1 MPDSPSLPTTVF
13 QLVPGHP
20 MTDYVSRP
28 HPPSSFE
35 VRTVDADDGRW
46 SLMCGCLKSDN
57 VTWARHIWSLT
68 GEEIALE
75 TSTPFGVLF
84 VPRPRWNYAF
94 VWGAGWQLVNPD
106 LVVADFGKEYG
117 QRRLDTG
124 SLRSIGSRN
133 LDLRGRITQTTI
145 PSGSDLR
152 DFAIEPVLSTINH
165 LEGTAHLNDL
175 TAGKHSKRSRKI
187 RVGRSLRLPLG
198 RTPETLVDDL
208 ESLER
213 ARESEGRSAAW
224 KTLAQ
229 LEPVHPNE
237 PVHSALEAALAEALG
252 QEDGISIG
260 WPAGLGFNALD
271 CDWYRITGIVL
282 GEPEK
287 TGEIEP
293 GYFIRHLVHLAPPER
308 INRMRSAR
316 IFLHDDEDSSARS
329 TSAYRWIVLETT
341 VEDRRYLLQDG
352 VWYRLDGEAVQQLRG
367 GLAELIDNLR
377 ITYPDLPTWDRG
389 SADGSENTYCEQV
402 STLPGFTCLDTK
414 LISTPMRSKVEIC
427 DLLGPNGELIHV
439 KWLESAASAS
449 HLFEQARLAMR
460 ALKEE
465 PEHVLAA
472 VRQRV
477 AAVTCGRRT
486 IEQISPTIVLAA
498 GRRTWHIDSLFTMS
512 QVGLQNLERDI
523 RALGGSLRLLDLP
536 FAR

>member
-1 MPDSPSLPTTVF
+1 
-13 QLVPGHP
+13 
-20 MTDYVSRP
+20 
-28 HPPSSFE
+28 
-35 VRTVDADDGRW
+35 
-46 SLMCGCLKSDN
+46 
-57 VTWARHIWSLT
+57 
-68 GEEIALE
+68 
-75 TSTPFGVLF
+75 
-84 VPRPRWNYAF
+84 
-94 VWGAGWQLVNPD
+94 
-106 LVVADFGKEYG
+106 
-117 QRRLDTG
+117 
-124 SLRSIGSRN
+124 
-133 LDLRGRITQTTI
+133 
-145 PSGSDLR
+145 
-152 DFAIEPVLSTINH
+152 
-165 LEGTAHLNDL
+165 
-175 TAGKHSKRSRKI
+175 
-187 RVGRSLRLPLG
+187 
-198 RTPETLVDDL
+198 
-208 ESLER
+208 
-213 ARESEGRSAAW
+213 
-224 KTLAQ
+224 
-229 LEPVHPNE
+229 
-237 PVHSALEAALAEALG
+237 
-252 QEDGISIG
+252 
-260 WPAGLGFNALD
+260 LD
-271 CDWYRITGIVL
+271 CDWYRITGIVP

-293 GYFIRHLVHLAPPER
+293 GYFVRHLVRLAPPER
-308 INRMRSAR
+308 VNRMRSAR

-414 LISTPMRSKVEIC
+414 LISTPMRSKLEIC

-498 GRRTWHIDSLFTMS
+498 GRRPWHIDSLFTMS
-512 QVGLQNLERDI
+512 QIGLQSLERDI